1 MAIALLLKN
10 LISGAVLI
18 GGQKPVEKLDIGEPG
33 YPDKLVIYN
42 GKIYVYNSL
51 GQTLI
56 DGGYISARAISANSI
71 IAGKLST
78 AVKKFVHNLVWT
90 AVDNNTASWS
100 SGIIALADGTYLSV
114 NSGNTGNLTEK
125 NYIYYNGTLTLQ
137 KTQYYNIAIGGSNIP
152 LAIVEPTADI
162 DGKCLISAF
171 ISPGTTIDGDLIL
184 TGKIESS
191 GGQTY
196 FDLNNNFFKVSD
208 VLRDRVIIGKM
219 GSAYGI
225 KVSLFGVDA
234 SSETDINKFALWAMS
249 DDDTDNIL
257 IKEKIRG
264 SVSVDGGGYG
274 DREEVAH
281 GLSYVPFC
289 LVFVEESSGQYLK
302 CYGMQ
307 IGGGGFHYEIDNTN
321 LTLFNDSGSTKIFKY
336 YIFYDQMT

>member
-18 GGQKPVEKLDIGEPG
+18 GGQKPVERLDIGDPG
-33 YPDKLVIYN
+33 NPDQLVAYN

-78 AVKKFVHNLVWT
+78 ATKKFVHNLVWT
-90 AVDNNTASWS
+90 AVDDDTASWS
-100 SGIIALADGTYLSV
+100 SGIIALADGTYLLV

-125 NYIYYNGTLTLQ
+125 NYIYYNGTPTLQ
-137 KTQYYNIAIGGSNIP
+137 KTQYYNVAIGGSNIP
-152 LAIVEPTADI
+152 LAIVEPTADT

-196 FDLNNNFFKVSD
+196 FDLNNNFIKVSD
-208 VLRDRVIIGKM
+208 PLRDRVIVGKM

-234 SSETDINKFALWAMS
+234 STESDVKKFALWAMS
-249 DDDTDNIL
+249 DDATDNIL
-257 IKEKIRG
+257 IKEKTRG
-264 SVSVDGGGYG
+264 SVAVGASSN
-274 DREEVAH
+274 ETVAH
-281 GLSYVPFC
+281 GLAYVPLC
-289 LVFVEESSGQYLK
+289 LVFVEEVSGQYIK
-302 CYGMQ
+302 CYGHGTA
-307 IGGGGFHYEIDNTN
+307 GGSYFYTIDDTN
-321 LTLFNDSGSTKIFKY
+321 LKLYNDTGGSKTFKY
-336 YIFYDQMT
+336 YIFYDQMTS